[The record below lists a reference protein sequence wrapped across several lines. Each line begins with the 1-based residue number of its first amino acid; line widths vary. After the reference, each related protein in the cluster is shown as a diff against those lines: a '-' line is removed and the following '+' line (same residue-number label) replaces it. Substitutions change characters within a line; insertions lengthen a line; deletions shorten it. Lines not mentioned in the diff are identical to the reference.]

1 MTLLWNIRFI
11 SLVLLQIV
19 TSTFFISKC
28 KKRISYFTE
37 VFFTLLSIA
46 YTYKGIPYLLENYD
60 IKYLEKIYANHS
72 FSIDKIFW
80 YAICYFI
87 MKIILVLVISCIRY
101 FSFYA
106 LVSITKNGLMA
117 RICYKLFGKV
127 KFSRFVSTMWNKVNY
142 GLEIKKG
149 IPGMVNKKH
158 KVTGVKFDKNGF
170 PEFKSIVE
178 IKLPRAL
185 YRKSRETHFRY
196 ANKKLYEKIKR
207 DKRFARKFTK
217 SEIEAFKRGETPSK
231 FTWHHHEDRGRLQ
244 LVYNEIHAKV
254 NHRGGYSI
262 WGKKE
267 K

>member
-1 MTLLWNIRFI
+1 MTLLWSIRFSI
-11 SLVLLQIV
+11 LVVLQII

-37 VFFTLLSIA
+37 VFLTVLSIA

-72 FSIDKIFW
+72 FSVDKLIWYIIF
-80 YAICYFI
+80 YII
-87 MKIILVLVISCIRY
+87 MKIMLVIIIWCIRY

-117 RICYKLFGKV
+117 RICYKIWGKV

-142 GLEIKKG
+142 GLNIKKG

-158 KVTGVKFDKNGF
+158 KVTGVRFDKDGF
-170 PEFKSIVE
+170 PQFDSIFE
-178 IKLPRAL
+178 IKLPRNL

-196 ANKKLYEKIKR
+196 ANKKIYERIKK

-217 SEIEAFKRGETPSK
+217 SEIESFKRGETPSK
-231 FTWHHHEDRGRLQ
+231 FTWHHHQDSGRLQ
-244 LVYNEIHAKV
+244 LVYNNIHAKV

-262 WGKKE
+262 WGNKN
-267 K
+267 